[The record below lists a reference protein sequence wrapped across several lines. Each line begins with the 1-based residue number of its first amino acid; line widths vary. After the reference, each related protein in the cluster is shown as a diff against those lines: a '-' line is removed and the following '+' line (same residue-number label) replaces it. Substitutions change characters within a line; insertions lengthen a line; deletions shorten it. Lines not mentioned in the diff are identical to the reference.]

1 MNGIFENVM
10 QNNQE
15 WCTDHLLEIIYDI
28 LHMASEVKKKGSRLG
43 LSAYSFGFSVFSSKN
58 KAKINLSVL
67 SNHGLLCSATVLISC
82 SSFRSI
88 VSN

>member
-28 LHMASEVKKKGSRLG
+28 LHMASEVKKKVGDKNGNTGVATFEGSNEP
-43 LSAYSFGFSVFSSKN
+43 K
-58 KAKINLSVL
+58 KID
-67 SNHGLLCSATVLISC
+67 IP
-82 SSFRSI
+82 
-88 VSN
+88 

>member
-28 LHMASEVKKKGSRLG
+28 LHMASEVKKKVGDKSGSTG
-43 LSAYSFGFSVFSSKN
+43 VATFEGSNEPK
-58 KAKINLSVL
+58 KIDTPQVDADLKE
-67 SNHGLLCSATVLISC
+67 
-82 SSFRSI
+82 
-88 VSN
+88 